1 MDFFVGLVVVV
12 FVDLSPLILLFF
24 LFLFF
29 SCLFIS
35 FLPVHVAKTES
46 VDVIYTLKCLSIKL
60 LKGGGGGGGE
70 GGQDSSLVVLAV
82 VCNHVLPYLGPAF
95 L

>member
-24 LFLFF
+24 LFSFF

-35 FLPVHVAKTES
+35 FLPIHVAKTES

-60 LKGGGGGGGE
+60 LKGGGGWGGGE
-70 GGQDSSLVVLAV
+70 GGQDSSLTV
-82 VCNHVLPYLGPAF
+82 VCNHVLSYLGPAF

>member
-24 LFLFF
+24 LFSFF

-46 VDVIYTLKCLSIKL
+46 VDVIYTLR
-60 LKGGGGGGGE
+60 GGGGE
-70 GGQDSSLVVLAV
+70 GGVEGRGGRIVV
-82 VCNHVLPYLGPAF
+82 
-95 L
+95 